1 MLLVPSARRLTQ
13 IRETMD
19 AGANASVLPALR
31 VASLVGLGALVVA
44 LPASD
49 ILGALLALVA
59 VIVITPG
66 TLFGSL

>member
-1 MLLVPSARRLTQ
+1 MLLVLSARRLTQ

-19 AGANASVLPALR
+19 AGANASVLPALS
-31 VASLVGLGALVVA
+31 VASLVGLGA

-59 VIVITPG
+59 VIVLG
-66 TLFGSL
+66 TLFGSF

>member
-1 MLLVPSARRLTQ
+1 MLLVLSARRLTQ

-31 VASLVGLGALVVA
+31 VASLVGLGALVAA